1 MAAAFVEALNGLKV
15 APKPLQQFTS
25 QNTFAEFYSSS
36 FPVFA
41 LGSGVSNSD
50 LQQATRVINQQA
62 EADLG
67 YEESEL
73 AEMGYA
79 AAVPEP
85 WQLHERSAPDAARWY
100 HEEFNKDGPRSANDP
115 QWLTTTAA
123 IGAAALYYTTTE
135 SASPASPASP
145 DPPNT
150 THSVHRHESA
160 YASDVPKPV
169 EDRHGDSVEKHSIA
183 AHKNQNKV
191 REGKFSGKEFDNHV
205 QTHSPGKPGGDFEKR

>member
-1 MAAAFVEALNGLKV
+1 MLFTKRISLRALSR
-15 APKPLQQFTS
+15 APCQVRCP
-25 QNTFAEFYSSS
+25 
-36 FPVFA
+36 
-41 LGSGVSNSD
+41 
-50 LQQATRVINQQA
+50 
-62 EADLG
+62 
-67 YEESEL
+67 
-73 AEMGYA
+73 
-79 AAVPEP
+79 
-85 WQLHERSAPDAARWY
+85 AARRLY
-100 HEEFNKDGPRSANDP
+100 ATNHDQRTKETLKISSRLT
-115 QWLTTTAA
+115 WLTTTAA
-123 IGAAALYYTTTE
+123 IGAAALYYTTT
-135 SASPASPASP
+135 ASPASPASP